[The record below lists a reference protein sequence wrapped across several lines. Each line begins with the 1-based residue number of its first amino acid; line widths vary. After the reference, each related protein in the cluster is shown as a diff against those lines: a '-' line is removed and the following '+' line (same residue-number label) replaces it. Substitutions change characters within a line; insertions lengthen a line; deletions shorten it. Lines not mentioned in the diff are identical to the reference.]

1 MLMAEVATSRFPG
14 RILIVQRSSALDG
27 SAHSGLLLADG
38 LREAGWDTHVAFGF
52 EGPMTERYAAAGH
65 EVSVVPHKNWLRRTH
80 AHQFAKDL
88 WLEWRR
94 AEAIERLI
102 EETGAD
108 LVYVNTVV
116 SLAGALAARWTGTP
130 CIWHLREMFAD
141 IGGEMQAPGWTVP
154 LVRWVIRAHADR
166 LVANSAATARNLLG
180 ERADEATVIPNAVG
194 TAFFEEDRSQKVA
207 RAAFDLPLDVP
218 IVGVPAT
225 LRSVKGH
232 PFFFD
237 AVAPVLRKRPKLR
250 VAVTGEGTDPFT
262 ARLERQI
269 RDLRIE
275 GQVEMLGWVE
285 DMPAFYRA
293 CDLVCLPSRAE
304 PFGRTAIEAF
314 AVGTPVVATAVG
326 GLQDIVTDGDTGLL
340 VPYGDEEAL
349 AEAVRRGLGDADLR
363 EQLAEAARR
372 EGEEKYHER
381 VYKKRISSL
390 VAETTPVDTRV
401 RKCASSKERA
411 LSKRS
416 RSVFVVQRSS
426 ALDGSAHSGLLL
438 ADGLREAGWDTHVA
452 FGFEGPMTERYAAAG
467 HEVSVVPH
475 KNWLRRTHAHQFAKD
490 LWLEW
495 RRAEAIERLI
505 EETGADLVYVNT
517 VVSLAGALAARW
529 TGTPCIWHLRE
540 MFADIGGEMQAP
552 GWTVPLVRWVIRAHA
567 DRLVANSAATA
578 RNLLGERADEA
589 TVIPNAVGTAFFEE
603 DRSQKVARAAFDL
616 PLDVPIVGVPAT
628 LRSVKGH
635 PFFFDAVAPVLRKR
649 PKLRVAVTGE
659 GTDPFTARLE
669 RQIRDLRIE
678 GQVEMLGWVEDMPA
692 FYRACD
698 LVCLP
703 SRAEPF
709 GRTAIE
715 AFAVGTPVVAT
726 AVGGLQDIV
735 TDGDTGLLVPYGDE
749 EALAEAVRRGLGD
762 ADLRE
767 QLAEAARRE
776 GEEKYHERIYKERV
790 ASLAAETAPFIA
802 DPRGFQVSQTD
813 SDRSTQSETEVE
825 LDRGQDR

>member
-1 MLMAEVATSRFPG
+1 MNEVSTPQHPG
-14 RILIVQRSSALDG
+14 SVLIVQRSSELDG

-65 EVSVVPHKNWLRRTH
+65 EVSVVPHENWLRRTRG
-80 AHQFAKDL
+80 HQFAKDL
-88 WLEWRR
+88 WLEWCR
-94 AEAIERLI
+94 AEALECLI
-102 EETGAD
+102 EGTDPD

-116 SLAGALAARWTGTP
+116 SLAGALAARRTGTP

-154 LVRWVIRAHADR
+154 LVRWMIRVHADR
-166 LVANSAATARNLLG
+166 LVANSEATARNLLG

-194 TAFFEEDRSQKVA
+194 AAFFEESRSRREA
-207 RAAFDLPLDVP
+207 RSVFGLPPEEP

-225 LRSVKGH
+225 LRPMKGH

-237 AVAPVLRKRPKLR
+237 AVAPVLRERPELR
-250 VAVTGEGTDPFT
+250 VAVTGEGTDAFT
-262 ARLERQI
+262 ARLEGQI
-269 RDLRIE
+269 RDLGIE

-304 PFGRTAIEAF
+304 SFGRTAIEAF
-314 AVGTPVVATAVG
+314 AAGTPVVATAVG
-326 GLQDIVTDGDTGLL
+326 GLQDIVADGETGLL

-363 EQLAEAARR
+363 ERLAEAARR
-372 EGEEKYHER
+372 EGKERYHER
-381 VYKKRISSL
+381 VYKERIASL

-401 RKCASSKERA
+401 RRYTNAKEGP
-411 LSKRS
+411 LSQRS
-416 RSVFVVQRSS
+416 RSVLVVQRSS
-426 ALDGSAHSGLLL
+426 ELDGSAHSGLLL

-475 KNWLRRTHAHQFAKD
+475 ENWLRRTRGHQFAKD

-495 RRAEAIERLI
+495 CRAEALECLI
-505 EETGADLVYVNT
+505 EGTDPDLVYVNT
-517 VVSLAGALAARW
+517 VVSLAGALAARR

-552 GWTVPLVRWVIRAHA
+552 GWTVPLVRWMIRVHA
-567 DRLVANSAATA
+567 DRLVANSEATA

-589 TVIPNAVGTAFFEE
+589 TVIPNAVGAAFFEE
-603 DRSQKVARAAFDL
+603 SRSRREARSVFGL
-616 PLDVPIVGVPAT
+616 PPEEPIVGVPAT
-628 LRSVKGH
+628 LRPMKGH
-635 PFFFDAVAPVLRKR
+635 PFFFDAVAPVLRER
-649 PKLRVAVTGE
+649 PELRVAVTGE
-659 GTDPFTARLE
+659 GTDAFTARLE
-669 RQIRDLRIE
+669 GQIRDLGIE

-703 SRAEPF
+703 SRAESF

-715 AFAVGTPVVAT
+715 AFAAGTPVVAT

-735 TDGDTGLLVPYGDE
+735 ADGETGLLVPYGDE

-767 QLAEAARRE
+767 RLAEAARRE
-776 GEEKYHERIYKERV
+776 GEEKYHAQIYKERI
-790 ASLAAETAPFIA
+790 ASLVAETTPFVA
-802 DPRGFQVSQTD
+802 DPGDFQVSQTD
-813 SDRSTQSETEVE
+813 SNRSIQSETEIG
-825 LDRGQDR
+825 LDRRQDR